1 MDAPSALRV
10 ASMFADFRNFRQL
23 YLAFEPQGMRTA
35 KTLGKEQLQE
45 AIAADDFTFLGI
57 SGEVKEESQP

>member
-1 MDAPSALRV
+1 
-10 ASMFADFRNFRQL
+10 MFADFRNFRQL